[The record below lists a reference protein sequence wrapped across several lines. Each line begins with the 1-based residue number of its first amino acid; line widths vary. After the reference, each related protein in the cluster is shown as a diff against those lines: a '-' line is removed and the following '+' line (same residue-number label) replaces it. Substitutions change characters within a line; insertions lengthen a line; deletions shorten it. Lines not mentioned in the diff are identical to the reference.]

1 MSGTPPPWDAAAAW
15 VTDGGLETDLIFHH
29 GVDLPGFAAF
39 PLVDDERGRELLEHY
54 YLGYADVARRVGAGL
69 LLETPTWRAGA
80 EWAASLG
87 HDVHAAA
94 GLNHRAV
101 DLVQALRGRLT
112 DLLAV
117 RVVGTIGPLG
127 DGYVAGE
134 RLDPDDAASRHL
146 PQVAALAGAG
156 VDAVT
161 AYTLTGAAEAVGVV
175 RSARSVGVPVAV
187 SFTVETDGTLPDGT
201 ALADAVRRLEREAPA
216 DGYLVNCA
224 HPDHVARALD
234 GGDDGG
240 GGWRHRVIGLRP
252 NASTLSHAEL
262 DAAETLDEG
271 DLDLLVDRTE
281 YLRQRL
287 PALRVLGGCC
297 GTDVSHVAALWAGP
311 PGRALLGAR

>member
-39 PLVDDERGRELLEHY
+39 PLVDDERGRDLLEHY

-101 DLVQALRGRLT
+101 ELVQALRERLT

-146 PQVAALAGAG
+146 PQVAALAGVG

-175 RSARSVGVPVAV
+175 RAARSVGVAVAV

-201 ALADAVRRLEREAPA
+201 ALAVAVRRLEREAPA

-311 PGRALLGAR
+311 PGRALLWAR